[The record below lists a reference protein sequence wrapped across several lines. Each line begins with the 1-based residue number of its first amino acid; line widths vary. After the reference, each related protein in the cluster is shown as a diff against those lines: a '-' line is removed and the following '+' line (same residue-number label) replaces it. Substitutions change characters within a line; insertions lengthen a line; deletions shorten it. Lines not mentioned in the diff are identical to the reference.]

1 MSIQKNIMI
10 TPKIKMITQ
19 KNKTLKNK
27 KKVKT
32 KNSSKYKTKKG
43 GMPPPAKK
51 PNTFITPS
59 RLPEPTVQITIS
71 EDDTEVQ
78 EIEEFNEATI
88 NIDIEQEKL
97 KATPLKKPNGTRKTL
112 LDKLE
117 EKKAER
123 ESNRKFI
130 GVKYIEKPNN
140 QYEPNPEGEKAMV
153 ESLNEYKR
161 VNGIE
166 DKLMPFVLIEGDC
179 VKWSEY
185 HRNNY
190 FSISATSGSSPFT
203 VDGENVAYEFGES
216 IFNLEENEETGQYK
230 ITLTEKLPR
239 DDSSEDYANYLYFIL
254 IGGHIVKIGGTARHI
269 SKRIADYTR
278 KSKKSTNGRIHNYLR
293 FYLKN
298 GVKCELKYVKIKTPK
313 KIVNMFGVTYDVR
326 SQYYQVYE
334 GIIFQDFYRNYLTF
348 PILGKNASPY
358 YKNFKSLPA
367 TAISKLTA
375 DLGFSV
381 IKQPRSS
388 DELKSRRFGGPI
400 GFSLA

>member
-1 MSIQKNIMI
+1 MNIKKN
-10 TPKIKMITQ
+10 KIITQ
-19 KNKTLKNK
+19 KNKTLKNIK
-27 KKVKT
+27 KKAS
-32 KNSSKYKTKKG
+32 NLRKYKTKKG
-43 GMPPPAKK
+43 GMPPPKK
-51 PNTFITPS
+51 SKTLITPS

-71 EDDTEVQ
+71 KEDNNIEVQ
-78 EIEEFNEATI
+78 EIEEFNEETI
-88 NIDIEQEKL
+88 NTDIEQEKL
-97 KATPLKKPNGTRKTL
+97 EATPLKKPNGTRKTL
-112 LDKLE
+112 LDKL
-117 EKKAER
+117 KIRKAER
-123 ESNRKFI
+123 EANRKFI
-130 GVKYIEKPNN
+130 GVDYKKIDDNN
-140 QYEPNPEGEKAMV
+140 YEPNPEGEKVMV
-153 ESLNEYKR
+153 ESLNEYK
-161 VNGIE
+161 VINQIE

-185 HRNNY
+185 HRNKY
-190 FSISATSGSSPFT
+190 FFISATSGSSPFT
-203 VDGENVAYEFGES
+203 VDGENVAYEFSES
-216 IFNLEENEETGQYK
+216 IFKLEENEETGQYRINLAK
-230 ITLTEKLPR
+230 QLPR
-239 DDSSEDYANYLYFIL
+239 DDSQEEYANYLYFIL
-254 IGGHIVKIGGTARHI
+254 IDGHIVKIGGTARHI

-367 TAISKLTA
+367 NAISSLTA

-381 IKQPRSS
+381 IKQPTSS
-388 DELKSRRFGGPI
+388 DELRPRRKFAPVRFNLSINGN
-400 GFSLA
+400 